1 MQYIPTASTSLYGKS
16 RKPRHRLTAKDNPL
30 NANIR

>member
-1 MQYIPTASTSLYGKS
+1 MQYIPKSSTPLYAKNRTS
-16 RKPRHRLTAKDNPL
+16 PHRFTAKDNPL